1 MARNRGWSVFVAL
14 LLGLLLASLF
24 WLYGPYLK
32 GQVERQVAEALKA
45 QHLTVELSPES
56 SGLPRGLPSLASG
69 SRYQMVSDGK
79 QVFLADLKEGRVW
92 RYFHHTKEGGFAKED
107 EGFLPVALYYGG
119 RKYFSATEVEAQ
131 PHPAELTPPAK
142 AGEKKPQ

>member
-14 LLGLLLASLF
+14 LVGLFLASLF

-32 GQVERQVAEALKA
+32 GQVGRQVAEALKA
-45 QHLTVELSPES
+45 QHLTVELSPEGG
-56 SGLPRGLPSLASG
+56 GLPKGLPSLASG
-69 SRYQMVSDGK
+69 SRYQMVSDGR
-79 QVFLADLKEGRVW
+79 QVFLADLREGRVW
-92 RYFHHTKEGGFAKED
+92 RYFHHTKEGGFARED

-119 RKYFSATEVEAQ
+119 KKFYSASEVEAQ
-131 PHPAELTPPAK
+131 SRPAEPAAAAK